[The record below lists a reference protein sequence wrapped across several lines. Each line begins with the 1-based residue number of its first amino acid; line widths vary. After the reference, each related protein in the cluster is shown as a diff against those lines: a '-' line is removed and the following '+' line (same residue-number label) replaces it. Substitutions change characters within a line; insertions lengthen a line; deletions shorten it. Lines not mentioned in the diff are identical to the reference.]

1 MPTKEDLKR
10 LKEQL
15 ELIQKEKFG
24 DTQSP
29 LSEEFEP
36 YVSYEDN
43 QYTPTEEEEVELKKL
58 IIEIDEPEENPNA
71 PKINRLSYLRR
82 DG

>member
-1 MPTKEDLKR
+1 M
-10 LKEQL
+10 
-15 ELIQKEKFG
+15 
-24 DTQSP
+24 
-29 LSEEFEP
+29 SEEFEP

-43 QYTPTEEEEVELKKL
+43 EYTSTEEEEVELKKL